1 MSFRGYFVGTSGYHY
16 RHWRE
21 RFYPRSLP
29 AREWLAY
36 YAERFTTVELNN
48 PFYRLPSEAAF
59 RAWREQTPP
68 GFRFAV
74 KASRFITHLKRL
86 RDAQAPVATFMQRAR
101 LLGEKLGPV
110 LYQLPPSLQR
120 DDQRLRDFLAV
131 LPAGV
136 EHVIEFRHSSWFDE
150 SALDLLRE
158 RGVGFCVA
166 DHPTAPAPF
175 AITASFAYLRF
186 HGSQGAYQ
194 GSYGDEDLRVWA
206 SRLRLVAPRLKAV
219 YAYFNNDAYAAAVG
233 DARRLRAMLE
243 S

>member
-21 RFYPRSLP
+21 RFYPRRLP
-29 AREWLAY
+29 ARAWLAY

-48 PFYRLPSEAAF
+48 PFYRLPSEAGF
-59 RAWREQTPP
+59 RAWREQTPT

-86 RDAQAPVATFMQRAR
+86 RDVQAPVATFLQRAR
-101 LLGEKLGPV
+101 LLGDKLGPV

-136 EHVIEFRHSSWFDE
+136 EHVIEFRHSSWFGE

-158 RGVGFCVA
+158 RGVALCTA
-166 DHPTAPAPF
+166 DHPSAPAPF
-175 AITASFAYLRF
+175 VVTAPFAYVRF
-186 HGSQGAYQ
+186 HGRQGAYE
-194 GSYGDEDLRVWA
+194 GSYGDEELRVWA
-206 SRLRLVAPRLKAV
+206 SRLREVAPELKAGYV
-219 YAYFNNDAYAAAVG
+219 YFNNDAYAAAVG
-233 DARRLRAMLE
+233 DALRLRAMLE

>member
-1 MSFRGYFVGTSGYHY
+1 VTDLTCASREELLEIIAQQQAQIAALLVRVEELEAQVQQLQEEIRRLRSGKGGG
-16 RHWRE
+16 
-21 RFYPRSLP
+21 
-29 AREWLAY
+29 
-36 YAERFTTVELNN
+36 VE
-48 PFYRLPSEAAF
+48 
-59 RAWREQTPP
+59 
-68 GFRFAV
+68 FAV

-131 LPAGV
+131 LPVGV
-136 EHVIEFRHSSWFDE
+136 EHVIEFRHSSWFDD
-150 SALDLLRE
+150 AVFDLLWE
-158 RGVGFCVA
+158 RGVAFCMA
-166 DHPTAPAPF
+166 DHPSAPAPF
-175 AITASFAYLRF
+175 AITAPFAYLRF

>member
-48 PFYRLPSEAAF
+48 PFYRLPSEAVF
-59 RAWREQTPP
+59 RAWRDQTPP

-136 EHVIEFRHSSWFDE
+136 EHVIKFRHSSWFDE

-158 RGVGFCVA
+158 RSVAFCVA
-166 DHPTAPAPF
+166 DHPSAPAPF
-175 AITASFAYLRF
+175 AITAPFAYLRF
-186 HGSQGAYQ
+186 HGSQGAYE
-194 GSYGDEDLRVWA
+194 GSYSDEELRIRA
-206 SRLRLVAPRLKAV
+206 ARLREVAPRLKAV
-219 YAYFNNDAYAAAVG
+219 YAYFNNDAHAAAVG